1 MSSKSQVLVLNL
13 LGVALFLALW
23 QVVGVNRWA
32 GLTWPPLTDVVA
44 LLFNPSKTQ
53 LFVRA
58 ASATFSVVLL
68 GYLGGALCGIGLG
81 MLAHVVT
88 QLRPGLDRLVS
99 VVHAIPLIALAPL
112 FIVLM
117 DRDTTPIAIAALG
130 VFYLFYVSTTSG
142 LAASS
147 MGHRDLFRVLGAP
160 PAMRLWRLD
169 LPAAFPALASAM
181 KLAIPVA
188 FIGSIVG
195 EWFGASRGL
204 GLLMVSAMQNFQ
216 IPLLWSAVAITA
228 CASLVGFALMSLVE
242 KLAYGRFA

>member
-1 MSSKSQVLVLNL
+1 MNARTQLLVLNL
-13 LGVALFLALW
+13 LGVVVFLALW
-23 QVVGVNRWA
+23 QLIGVNRWA

-58 ASATFSVVLL
+58 ASATFGVVLV
-68 GYLGGALCGIGLG
+68 GYVAGGLAGIALG
-81 MLAHVVT
+81 MLAHVVSI
-88 QLRPGLDRLVS
+88 LRPGLDRLVS

-117 DRDTTPIAIAALG
+117 DRDTTPIAISALG

-147 MGHRDLFRVLGAP
+147 MAHRDLFRVLGASS
-160 PAMRLWRLD
+160 AMRLLRLD
-169 LPAAFPALASAM
+169 LPAAFPALASSM

-216 IPLLWSAVAITA
+216 IPLLWSAVFIAA
-228 CASLVGFALMSLVE
+228 CASLAGFALMSTIE
-242 KLAYGRFA
+242 KLAYRRFA